1 VRLTLLVL
9 ACVACNRGPKQ
20 PHATG
25 RLVFDVR
32 PANEATVF
40 LATEAEVLR
49 SAPMLRAIR
58 EQWPGH
64 ELDPEALSVTR
75 HADTMILDI
84 TVTDRDP
91 HVAAESCN
99 RVLQAYVDRRRS
111 MAVFELQNRMKVLD
125 EKLQASPDNADLK
138 RQLDELDTQA
148 RIAKTD
154 VRVLEPCLQ
163 PRQ

>member
-1 VRLTLLVL
+1 TQYFS
-9 ACVACNRGPKQ
+9 AYVAITRGPNQ
-20 PHATG
+20 TYANG
-25 RLVFDVR
+25 RLVFNVM
-32 PANEATVF
+32 PENESTVF

-91 HVAAESCN
+91 HIAAESCN

-125 EKLQASPDNADLK
+125 EKLQAAPDNADLK
-138 RQLDELDTQA
+138 RQLDELDTQVHLG
-148 RIAKTD
+148 K
-154 VRVLEPCLQ
+154 
-163 PRQ
+163 